1 MTASIAYKD
10 LIEEAFIEPIRSVMV
25 IDDEYP
31 TLTNLISVIQNREQN
46 SYKVENLD
54 RLQNIIKMCHQ
65 EKEWVVDVFDGKT
78 PHLDDNTNHI
88 PDRLRHSDL
97 VILDYHLDGNVT
109 NDGSKA
115 ISVLK
120 KLDNNKHFNLVVV
133 HTKGY
138 TDDIEAVF
146 NEILCDFMSFPEDH
160 IFRPA
165 EEIHDKISEWED
177 EKESNIFKV
186 NFDIKEII
194 KLISNKDCR
203 KALNCS
209 NPKHLFNSLSSD
221 IKVVAKDLEIS
232 PLEIVRWLGAEI
244 LSKNKSKFK
253 GYHTNDTLRW
263 YWDSEKKINYIC
275 SGSIFI
281 TVMQKENG
289 HLDID
294 IHSKLISALEKLDPS
309 PMHLLIA
316 KIRHHMDEIGLEQA
330 NLITQN
336 KLAQAGWLYSLLSNS
351 KNNES
356 EHDKA
361 IDIHWEQLGRA
372 SKKDLREF
380 SKKLCNSLNI
390 AADPEDIC
398 KRFFR
403 VTKQDGFQALSN
415 LNAFSCTIPPT
426 SSHLTTGTILKLDDS
441 SLWLCLS
448 PACDLVPGQRANA
461 WKERIGTDYTVIK
474 AVRLKTAKINEANM
488 HSNTNEYLFVK
499 HDDGTVEAY
508 YIALANSNPTWD
520 VFYADNS
527 GRLDEKYEV
536 KLTCIRKDNDS
547 SEKVLLTAKNYDAKV
562 VAELRY
568 EYALNFLQK
577 LGNNQTRI
585 GLGYTNQMF
594 GVEKPIQSK

>member
-1 MTASIAYKD
+1 
-10 LIEEAFIEPIRSVMV
+10 
-25 IDDEYP
+25 
-31 TLTNLISVIQNREQN
+31 
-46 SYKVENLD
+46 
-54 RLQNIIKMCHQ
+54 
-65 EKEWVVDVFDGKT
+65 
-78 PHLDDNTNHI
+78 
-88 PDRLRHSDL
+88 
-97 VILDYHLDGNVT
+97 
-109 NDGSKA
+109 
-115 ISVLK
+115 
-120 KLDNNKHFNLVVV
+120 
-133 HTKGY
+133 
-138 TDDIEAVF
+138 
-146 NEILCDFMSFPEDH
+146 
-160 IFRPA
+160 
-165 EEIHDKISEWED
+165 
-177 EKESNIFKV
+177 
-186 NFDIKEII
+186 
-194 KLISNKDCR
+194 
-203 KALNCS
+203 
-209 NPKHLFNSLSSD
+209 
-221 IKVVAKDLEIS
+221 
-232 PLEIVRWLGAEI
+232 
-244 LSKNKSKFK
+244 
-253 GYHTNDTLRW
+253 LRW
-263 YWDSEKKINYIC
+263 YWDSEKKIKYIC